1 MGQIGVQQTIS
12 PISPIRPISVS
23 ESKPSS
29 TSGGAASAATKPAAP
44 MRRFGRFE
52 LRQLLGKSTRSM
64 LWLVFDAKLD
74 QELMLCMPRVAPNS
88 ASATE
93 HWIKTANAGARV
105 VHPNLAHVVEVGQV
119 EKWPYMAYDR
129 ALGETLDER
138 LARQPTPLP
147 VEIADWVCQYL
158 EGLAFAHE
166 AGLAH
171 RDVQCATMIIGP
183 TNQVRVLGLEVAQE
197 VFAANA
203 DYNSVTRR
211 AVRDSAAEDVLC
223 VGLMLHRL
231 LSGRPVLE
239 QTDLHLV
246 VQQMQPTGHELV
258 RLGWETPHPTPEPLR
273 AICNRA
279 TDRQERQR
287 YHIARSFLRALDGW
301 RTSAGHDDEGPIAL
315 LIDKLQRIGHLPSTS
330 TALQRVGQSSAMD
343 RQHTSMVAT
352 QVMQDMAL
360 ALELLRRVNNALKQ
374 HGAPVDG
381 TVLNMQRAIAMLG
394 LEGVSQAARA
404 LKPWPGPLNE
414 VQAAMLQSLMKRVHR
429 AGQIAQSLR
438 PAGYDAEVVY
448 LITVMQNLGRLL
460 LQYHFPDDAQQIRQL
475 MQPPEPTAEQPH
487 PATLSEQGAAFAV
500 MGCDL
505 DSLGMAVAKHWSLGE
520 ELLQMMRRQSPT
532 AALRASGHGKESDAE
547 VLRLTCSLANE
558 LVDALMLPESKRV
571 AGVELATK
579 RYARTLGLGLKDIQQ
594 ALNPEAPEP
603 VDRGR
608 AAFMP
613 GSGEAPRA
621 SGLRNRLA
629 AKAADE
635 GGQNGGSP
643 H

>member
-1 MGQIGVQQTIS
+1 M
-12 PISPIRPISVS
+12 P
-23 ESKPSS
+23 ESKPNSVNSS
-29 TSGGAASAATKPAAP
+29 AGASAGAATKPAAP

-64 LWLVFDAKLD
+64 MWLVFDAKLD

-88 ASATE
+88 AAAIE
-93 HWIKTANAGARV
+93 HWIKTATAGARV

-147 VEIADWVCQYL
+147 LEAADWVCQYL

-166 AGLAH
+166 AGHAH
-171 RDVQCATMIIGP
+171 RDVQCATLIISP
-183 TNQVRVLGLEVAQE
+183 TNQVRVLGLEAAQE
-197 VFAANA
+197 VFPATA
-203 DYNSVTRR
+203 DFNSVTRR
-211 AVRDSAAEDVLC
+211 AMRDAAAEDILC
-223 VGLMLHRL
+223 VGLMLHRIL
-231 LSGRPVLE
+231 TARPVLE
-239 QTDLHLV
+239 QADLHLV

-258 RLGWETPHPTPEPLR
+258 RMGWETPHPIPEPLR

-301 RTSAGHDDEGPIAL
+301 RTSAGHDEEGPIAL

-330 TALQRVGQSSAMD
+330 SALQRAGQSAAMD
-343 RQHTSMVAT
+343 RQHTSALAT
-352 QVMQDMAL
+352 LVMQDMAL

-374 HGAPVDG
+374 SGAAVDG

-394 LEGVSQAARA
+394 MEGVSQAARS

-414 VQAAMLQSLMKRVHR
+414 MQAAMLQSLMKRVHR
-429 AGQIAQSLR
+429 AGQIAQALR

-475 MQPPEPTAEQPH
+475 MQPPEPTADQPH
-487 PATLSEQGAAFAV
+487 PVGMSEQAAAFAV

-505 DSLGMAVAKHWSLGE
+505 ESIGAAVAKHWSLGE
-520 ELLQMMRRQSPT
+520 ELLHMMRRQSPT
-532 AALRASGHGKESDAE
+532 AALRGSAHGKESDNE

-558 LVDALMLPESKRV
+558 LVDALMQPEAKRM
-571 AGVELATK
+571 AGVEVATK

-594 ALNPEAPEP
+594 ALNPEAAPP

-608 AAFMP
+608 SGLMP
-613 GSGEAPRA
+613 LDGEAPKPSNLRA
-621 SGLRNRLA
+621 RLA
-629 AKAADE
+629 AKSASD
-635 GGQNGGSP
+635 GNPP

>member
-1 MGQIGVQQTIS
+1 MTD
-12 PISPIRPISVS
+12 
-23 ESKPSS
+23 SKPNSS
-29 TSGGAASAATKPAAP
+29 AAPAATKPAAP

-88 ASATE
+88 GAATE
-93 HWIKTANAGARV
+93 HWLKTATAGARV

-138 LARQPTPLP
+138 LARQPKPLP
-147 VEIADWVCQYL
+147 VEAAEWMCQYL

-166 AGLAH
+166 AGHAH
-171 RDVQCATMIIGP
+171 RDVQGSTLIIGP
-183 TNQVRVLGLEVAQE
+183 TNQVRVLGLEAAQE
-197 VFAANA
+197 IFPATT

-211 AVRDSAAEDVLC
+211 AVRDAAAEDILC
-223 VGLMLHRL
+223 VGLLLHRT

-239 QTDLHLV
+239 QADLHLV
-246 VQQMQPTGHELV
+246 VQQMQPSGHELV
-258 RLGWETPHPTPEPLR
+258 RMGWETPHPIAEPLR

-301 RTSAGHDDEGPIAL
+301 RTSAGHDETGPIAL

-330 TALQRVGQSSAMD
+330 AALHRVGQSSAMD
-343 RQHTSMVAT
+343 RQHSSALAT
-352 QVMQDMAL
+352 LVMQDMAL

-374 HGAPVDG
+374 SGAAVDG

-394 LEGVSQAARA
+394 LEGVSQAARS

-414 VQAAMLQSLMKRVHR
+414 MQAALLQSLMKRVHR
-429 AGQIAQSLR
+429 AGQIAQALR

-487 PATLSEQGAAFAV
+487 PAGMSEQAAAFAV
-500 MGCDL
+500 LGCDL
-505 DSLGMAVAKHWSLGE
+505 ESLGTAVAKHWSLGD
-520 ELLQMMRRQSPT
+520 ELLHMMRRQPPT
-532 AALRASGHGKESDAE
+532 AALRASAHGKESDNE

-558 LVDALMLPESKRV
+558 LVDALMQPEAKRV

-594 ALNPEAPEP
+594 ALNPEAAAP
-603 VDRGR
+603 VDHGR
-608 AAFMP
+608 SGLMP
-613 GSGEAPRA
+613 FDGDAPKP
-621 SGLRNRLA
+621 SGLRARLA
-629 AKAADE
+629 VKAATD
-635 GGQNGGSP
+635 GG